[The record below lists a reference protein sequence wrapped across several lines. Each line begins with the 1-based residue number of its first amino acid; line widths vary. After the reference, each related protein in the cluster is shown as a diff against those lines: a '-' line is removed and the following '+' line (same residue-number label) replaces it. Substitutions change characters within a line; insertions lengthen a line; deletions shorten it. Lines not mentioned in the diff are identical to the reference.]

1 MGFLEEEE
9 EPARSRCFLLRGG
22 GVEGGSGATGSE
34 LKRTD
39 LVTGGGCDVALRSS
53 LGRDEGGGA
62 GD

>member
-1 MGFLEEEE
+1 M
-9 EPARSRCFLLRGG
+9 
-22 GVEGGSGATGSE
+22 EGGSGATGSE

-39 LVTGGGCDVALRSS
+39 LVVTGGGCDVALRSN